1 LEDMS
6 ELFLHMILVAVLLTA
21 VVTDIRSYRIPNWLT
36 VPAMAC
42 GLALHVV
49 RHGQQGLL
57 FSLEGLA
64 VGLGLFLVF
73 YATGGMGAGDVK
85 LMAAVG
91 SFLGP
96 LGVLYAGVMT
106 MLLGG
111 LYAVMTMIARFGLR
125 ESLARVW
132 ALLTTLALPE
142 DMSDPAAG
150 AGSRYQL
157 RYAMVIGLGTM
168 LSQMILVG

>member
-1 LEDMS
+1 MH
-6 ELFLHMILVAVLLTA
+6 ELMPQVLLVVVLLTA

-36 VPAMAC
+36 FSAMAL
-42 GLALHVV
+42 GLSIHSVLDGQ
-49 RHGQQGLL
+49 HGLIIG
-57 FSLEGLA
+57 LEGLG

-73 YATGGMGAGDVK
+73 YIMGGMGAGDVK

-96 LGVLYAGVMT
+96 HGVLYAGVIT

-111 LYAVMTMIARFGLR
+111 IYAVLTMVARYGFRDTLSR
-125 ESLARVW
+125 AW
-132 ALLTTLALPE
+132 FLLTTWTLPE
-142 DMSDPAAG
+142 ISGVAAV
-150 AGSRYQL
+150 SHSSYQL
-157 RYAMVIGLGTM
+157 RYAMVIALGTV

>member
-1 LEDMS
+1 MDETLP
-6 ELFLHMILVAVLLTA
+6 HMILLAVLLAA

-36 VPAMAC
+36 LPAMAC
-42 GLALHVV
+42 GLFLHTVMQ
-49 RHGQQGLL
+49 GQQGFLI
-57 FSLEGLA
+57 SIQGLA

-96 LGVLYAGVMT
+96 LGVVYAAVMT

-111 LYAVMTMIARFGLR
+111 LYAVTTMIARYGLR
-125 ESLARVW
+125 ESLMRVW
-132 ALLTTLALPE
+132 ALLTTLAFPE
-142 DMSDPAAG
+142 DMPEPAAG
-150 AGSRYQL
+150 PNSRYQL